1 MGALSTPVE
10 GIMDALSTIFDM
22 AAHARGGGHYTSSC
36 HYNCGWDM
44 LTALSLFVLVPCLWI
59 LAKTSL
65 TGIKS
70 FKDVYLAAGVLAF
83 CALVI
88 VASIFLGPVIV
99 ILIMVVGGFIII
111 STLSSWEEEKKK
123 RQEKGNG

>member
-1 MGALSTPVE
+1 MGALITPIG
-10 GIMDALSTIFDM
+10 GIMDALSATFDM

-59 LAKTSL
+59 LAKISL

-70 FKDVYLAAGVLAF
+70 LKDAGLAAGVLAF

-99 ILIMVVGGFIII
+99 ILIIVVGSFIII

-123 RQEKGNG
+123 KQEKGKG